1 LHALF
6 VKEELKTLSKKYSS
20 STMGHNKSYFCLG
33 ESSGETDLK
42 IPKKFFLFALPLF
55 Q

>member
-1 LHALF
+1 
-6 VKEELKTLSKKYSS
+6 
-20 STMGHNKSYFCLG
+20 LG